1 MFKQGWLALRN
12 QKFIYL
18 PSMKRRNFNISVAAV
33 FMFIFIIKMAISVAP
48 VFLCLDNK
56 AVKAVIMQIEN
67 ESKNEKEDPEKSA
80 FKDKKSFDENV
91 NHIIAY
97 TDFIAETR
105 ILHNLENSLYRQVYH
120 PVVPTP
126 PPNA

>member
-1 MFKQGWLALRN
+1 
-12 QKFIYL
+12 
-18 PSMKRRNFNISVAAV
+18 MKKRNFKISVAV
-33 FMFIFIIKMAISVAP
+33 IFMGIFIAKMVISIAP
-48 VFLCLDNK
+48 VFLSMDNK
-56 AVKAVIMQIEN
+56 TVKAVIMQLEN

-80 FKDKKSFDENV
+80 FKDKKSFDENI

-97 TDFIAETR
+97 TAYVAEER
-105 ILHNLENSLYRQVYH
+105 VLHNLEKSLYAQVYH